1 MFRTRFR
8 SRIGMYTFRVR
19 FEKKIFLLASVIFV
33 KTLVFPFRAIL
44 REHSLSVHFSL
55 DHMTKASHDP
65 FTFPYTISLLSLQLF
80 SSSYL
85 TSPHPLHLTL
95 FALPTL
101 KKSHLT
107 IPQLISPTPHLISQH
122 VISYHLTSAHLTS
135 SRLTLPYLTSSQNI
149 SLHLTST
156 HDCRLDSSAPT
167 TTSASERRGFDC

>member
-1 MFRTRFR
+1 ML
-8 SRIGMYTFRVR
+8 
-19 FEKKIFLLASVIFV
+19 FLLKLWFSPSELYSENI
-33 KTLVFPFRAIL
+33 
-44 REHSLSVHFSL
+44 HSPYISL
-55 DHMTKASHDP
+55 LITWLKPPPDP

-85 TSPHPLHLTL
+85 TSPHALHLTL
-95 FALPTL
+95 FASPTL

-107 IPQLISPTPHLISQH
+107 IPQLISSTPHLTSQH

-135 SRLTLPYLTSSQNI
+135 PRLTLPYLTSSQNI

-167 TTSASERRGFDC
+167 TTPASERREFDC